1 MIDAL
6 ILAGGRATRF
16 GGIAKHELVVGGE
29 RIIDRQARL
38 LGPRVREILVS
49 AREPVSGFRTVHDQ
63 LGEGPLAG
71 IAAGLAASTA
81 DRLIV
86 IAGDMPY
93 VTGEVFDRLIATPG
107 TTGIRIGEHVE
118 PLACVIERRVRP
130 ELEARLRAGQWSVAA
145 FLIAT
150 ATAWLTEI
158 PVGSLRNVNSP
169 ADLRE

>member
-16 GGIAKHELVVGGE
+16 GGIAKHALVVDGE

-38 LGPRVREILVS
+38 LRARVREVLVS
-49 AREPVSGFRTVHDQ
+49 ARDDVSGFRTVRDR

-71 IAAGLAASTA
+71 IAAGLGASDA
-81 DRLIV
+81 DRLLV

-93 VTGEVFDRLIATPG
+93 VTAELFDRLIATPG

-118 PLACVIERRVRP
+118 PLACVIERRWLP
-130 ELEARLRAGQWSVAA
+130 DIEARLGGGRWSVAD
-145 FLIAT
+145 FLTAT
-150 ATAWLTEI
+150 ATTWLTDLDPRE
-158 PVGSLRNVNSP
+158 LRNWNSP